1 MTMIIDMSMHQFLLC
16 LLSIDMDAGQNAD
29 EKEDEEESEEGDE
42 GMVME
47 VEVIA
52 NPDLRLKST
61 VDILNPCATVQFV
74 LTC

>member
-1 MTMIIDMSMHQFLLC
+1 
-16 LLSIDMDAGQNAD
+16 MDAGQNAD
-29 EKEDEEESEEGDE
+29 EKESEEEDEKESEEGDEDEFE